1 MQIEPTQP
9 TVPVVQ
15 LPVMLVAE
23 LQDSLMVVMHDLSR
37 LESLLSHTMD
47 NLMARFNS
55 VNSRLQS
62 VDTPNEEAMDDVRKD
77 LCAAVTELQFQDMAS
92 QLIVHTTLMLQGCAF
107 RLASETM
114 GQDEGEEPAPFAK
127 MMPEHPNPVTQ
138 SEMDAGSIELF

>member
-9 TVPVVQ
+9 IEPVVQ
-15 LPVMLVAE
+15 LPVTLVAE

-62 VDTPNEEAMDDVRKD
+62 LDMPNEAAMDDVRKD

-114 GQDEGEEPAPFAK
+114 GQDEGEEPAPFAT

>member
-1 MQIEPTQP
+1 MQIEPTSP
-9 TVPVVQ
+9 TGPVVQ

-23 LQDSLMVVMHDLSR
+23 LQDSLMVVMHDLGR

-47 NLMARFNS
+47 NLMSRFNS
-55 VNSRLQS
+55 VNQGLQAVS
-62 VDTPNEEAMDDVRKD
+62 FPDMPAMDSVRSD
-77 LCAAVTELQFQDMAS
+77 LRAAVTELQFQDMAS

-114 GQDEGEEPAPFAK
+114 GQDEGEEPAEYVTLAPDR
-127 MMPEHPNPVTQ
+127 PNPVTQ

>member
-1 MQIEPTQP
+1 MQTEPTLP
-9 TVPVVQ
+9 TGPVVQ

-47 NLMARFNS
+47 NLMTRFNS
-55 VNSRLQS
+55 VNTGLAAASLP
-62 VDTPNEEAMDDVRKD
+62 DLPAMDAVRSN
-77 LCAAVTELQFQDMAS
+77 LRAAVTELQFQDMAS

-107 RLASETM
+107 RLASEAM
-114 GQDEGEEPAPFAK
+114 EQDAGEEPAPYAA
-127 MMPEHPNPVTQ
+127 MVPDRPNPVTQ